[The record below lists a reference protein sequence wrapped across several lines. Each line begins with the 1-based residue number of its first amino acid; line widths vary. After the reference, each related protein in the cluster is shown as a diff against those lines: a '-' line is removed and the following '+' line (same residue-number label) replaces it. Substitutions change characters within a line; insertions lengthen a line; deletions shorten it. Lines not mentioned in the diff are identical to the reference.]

1 MATLDVF
8 IREQILAKATAKGAD
23 LLARFRALQATTP
36 AIGDVRGLGLMIGV
50 ELVKQDGT
58 PHKDLV
64 TKIRKVCLDSGLVL
78 LSCGPHDNVLR
89 LIPPLNISQAE
100 LDEAWDIMNG
110 AFQEVA
116 A

>member
-1 MATLDVF
+1 
-8 IREQILAKATAKGAD
+8 
-23 LLARFRALQATTP
+23 
-36 AIGDVRGLGLMIGV
+36 
-50 ELVKQDGT
+50 
-58 PHKDLV
+58 
-64 TKIRKVCLDSGLVL
+64 VCLDSGLVL